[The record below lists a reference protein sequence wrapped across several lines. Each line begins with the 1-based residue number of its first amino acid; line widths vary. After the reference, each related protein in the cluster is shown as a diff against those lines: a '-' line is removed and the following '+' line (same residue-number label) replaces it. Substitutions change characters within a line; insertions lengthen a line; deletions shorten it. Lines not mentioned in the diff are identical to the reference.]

1 MKPGTLQL
9 TPLRDFPAVLPGNSL
24 GELIVAGTRAQGL
37 MPDANSVLIVA
48 QKVVSKAEGRRIRL
62 ADVDVTAEAQELAD
76 LTGKDPRLVTLILR
90 ESSEIIRTRPGLI
103 IAEHHTG
110 HILANAGIDGSNV
123 GSVDPADGAGEAQ
136 GESVLLWPEDPDAS
150 AAALS
155 RHVGEAFGLPVPVVI
170 SDSLGRPWRMGTVGF
185 AIGVSGFEPVWDQVG
200 EHDLDGRVMQVTA
213 PAVADALAASASLVQ
228 GETDQGQPVVW
239 ADGCHLRLAEQ
250 ASARQLLRPLE
261 QDMFR

>member
-1 MKPGTLQL
+1 MKPGTLHL
-9 TPLRDFPAVLPGNSL
+9 TPLRAFPAVRPGDSL
-24 GELIVAGTRAQGL
+24 GKLVVSATHAQEL
-37 MPDANSVLIVA
+37 MPDVSSVLIVA
-48 QKVVSKAEGRRIRL
+48 QKVVSKAEGRRVRL

-76 LTGKDPRLVTLILR
+76 LTGKDPRLVTLILS
-90 ESSEIIRTRPGLI
+90 ESRSIIRTRPGLI

-123 GSVDPADGAGEAQ
+123 GVTGQTD

-150 AAALS
+150 ARALS
-155 RHVGEAFGLPVPVVI
+155 QYLGEAYGVPVPVII

-200 EHDLDGRVMQVTA
+200 ERDLDGRVMQATA

-239 ADGCHLRLAEQ
+239 AQGCHLRLAEE
-250 ASARQLLRPLE
+250 ASAQQLLRPLE

>member
-9 TPLRDFPAVLPGNSL
+9 SPLRDFPAVLSGDSL
-24 GELIVAGTRAQGL
+24 GELVVSGTRAQDIT
-37 MPDANSVLIVA
+37 PDASSVLIVA
-48 QKVVSKAEGRRIRL
+48 QKVVSKAEGRRVRL
-62 ADVDVTAEAQELAD
+62 ADVDVTAKARELAR
-76 LTGKDPRLVTLILR
+76 LTGKDPRLVTLILS
-90 ESSEIIRTRPGLI
+90 ESRSIVRTRPGLI

-123 GSVDPADGAGEAQ
+123 GDAGGSG
-136 GESVLLWPEDPDAS
+136 GETVLLWPEDPDAS
-150 AAALS
+150 ARALA
-155 RHVGEAFGLPVPVVI
+155 RHLGEAFGMPVPVII

-185 AIGVSGFEPVWDQVG
+185 AIGVSGFQPVWDQVG
-200 EHDLDGRVMQVTA
+200 QRDLDGRVMQVTA

-239 ADGCHLRLAEQ
+239 AQGLDLRLAEE
-250 ASARQLLRPLE
+250 ASAQQLLRPLE

>member
-1 MKPGTLQL
+1 M
-9 TPLRDFPAVLPGNSL
+9 
-24 GELIVAGTRAQGL
+24 
-37 MPDANSVLIVA
+37 
-48 QKVVSKAEGRRIRL
+48 
-62 ADVDVTAEAQELAD
+62 
-76 LTGKDPRLVTLILR
+76 
-90 ESSEIIRTRPGLI
+90 
-103 IAEHHTG
+103 
-110 HILANAGIDGSNV
+110 ANAGIDGSNV

-155 RHVGEAFGLPVPVVI
+155 RHLGEAFGLPVPVVI

-200 EHDLDGRVMQVTA
+200 ERDLDGRVMHVTA

-239 ADGCHLRLAEQ
+239 ADGCHLRFAQQ